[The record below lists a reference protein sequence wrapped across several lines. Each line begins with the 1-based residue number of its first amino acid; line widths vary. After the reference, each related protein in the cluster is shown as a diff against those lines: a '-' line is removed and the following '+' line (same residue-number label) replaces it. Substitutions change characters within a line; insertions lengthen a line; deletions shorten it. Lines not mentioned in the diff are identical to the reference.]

1 VKNKMKNSSDNL
13 CPSCLSSGMSVFHT
27 FKSVPVNSVLNLK
40 TREQAVGFPRGDIAL
55 GFCESCGFISN
66 LAFDS
71 TLLEYSAEYE
81 STQSFSPT
89 YSSFARRQAEQLIER
104 HNLRGKDLLEIGCG
118 NGEFLTLLCELGDNR
133 GFGFDPAYV
142 AGRVSGSKN
151 LNIEFIKD
159 FYSEKYSQYQAD
171 FLYCKMTL
179 EHIHNTGE
187 FIGTVRN
194 SIGDHKNTFVFFQ
207 VPDVTRILQDCAFE
221 DIYYEH
227 CSYFSPGS
235 LARLFRTRNFDP
247 LNLANDY
254 AGQYVM
260 IDTKPLNGQPGKPL
274 TEETDL
280 EKLKLLV
287 SEFPSKFQRKISQW
301 RECLDRIN
309 LDGKR
314 AVIWGSG
321 SKGVTFLITMG
332 LGSEIQYAVDINPH
346 RQGTFMAGTGHEIV
360 SPEFL
365 KNFKPDVVIV
375 MNAIYKNEIRQEL
388 EKMGLSPELL
398 TLD

>member
-1 VKNKMKNSSDNL
+1 MNNKMKNTLDHI
-13 CPSCLSSGMSVFHT
+13 CPSCISIGMTVFHI
-27 FKSVPVNSVLNLK
+27 FKNVPVNSVLNLK
-40 TREQAVGFPRGDIAL
+40 TREQAVGFPRGDIVL
-55 GFCESCGFISN
+55 GFCENCGFISN
-66 LAFDS
+66 VAFDS
-71 TLLEYSAEYE
+71 ALLEYSAEYE

-104 HNLRGKDLLEIGCG
+104 HDLRGKDLLEIGCG
-118 NGEFLTLLCELGDNR
+118 NGEFLAMLCELGDNR
-133 GFGFDPAYV
+133 GLGFDPAYV
-142 AGRVSGSKN
+142 EGRISGSKN

-159 FYSEKYSQYQAD
+159 YYSEKYSKYKTD

-187 FIGTVRN
+187 FIGMVRN

-207 VPDVTRILQDCAFE
+207 VPDVARILQDCAFE

-235 LARLFRTRNFDP
+235 LARLFRSRDFDV
-247 LNLANDY
+247 LNLTNDY
-254 AGQYVM
+254 DGQYVM
-260 IDTKPLNGQPGKPL
+260 IDTKPLNGQPGKTL
-274 TEETDL
+274 EEEADL
-280 EKLKLLV
+280 EKFKMLV
-287 SEFPSKFQRKISQW
+287 AEFPSKFQRKISQW
-301 RECLDRIN
+301 RESLDRIK
-309 LDGKR
+309 LDGKS

-332 LGSEIQYAVDINPH
+332 IREEIQYVVDINPH

-375 MNAIYKNEIRQEL
+375 MNAIYKNEIRQDL
-388 EKMGLSPELL
+388 TRMGLSPEIL
-398 TLD
+398 TL

>member
-1 VKNKMKNSSDNL
+1 MKNTSDHI
-13 CPSCLSSGMSVFHT
+13 CPSCLTGGMSVFHT
-27 FKSVPVNSVLNLK
+27 FKTVPVNSVLNLK
-40 TREQAVGFPRGDIAL
+40 SRQQAVDFPRGDIEL

-66 LAFDS
+66 VAFDS
-71 TLLEYSAEYE
+71 ALLEYSAEYE

-104 HNLRGKDLLEIGCG
+104 HDLRGKDLLEIGCG

-133 GFGFDPAYV
+133 GLGFDPAYV
-142 AGRVSGSKN
+142 AGLVSGSKN
-151 LNIEFIKD
+151 LKIEFIKD
-159 FYSEKYSQYQAD
+159 YYSEKYSQYQAD

-187 FIGTVRN
+187 FIRMVRN
-194 SIGDHKNTFVFFQ
+194 SIGDHKNTLVSFQ
-207 VPDVTRILQDCAFE
+207 VPDVIRILQDCAFE

-235 LARLFRTRNFDP
+235 LARLFRSRDFDV
-247 LNLANDY
+247 LNLKNY
-254 AGQYVM
+254 YNGQYVM
-260 IDTKPLNGQPGKPL
+260 IDTKPLNGTPGKSL
-274 TEETDL
+274 MEEADL
-280 EKLKLLV
+280 EKLKIQV
-287 SEFPSKFQRKISQW
+287 AEFPSKFQRKISQW
-301 RECLDRIN
+301 RESLDRIKLN
-309 LDGKR
+309 GKS

-321 SKGVTFLITMG
+321 SKGVTFLITMEI
-332 LGSEIQYAVDINPH
+332 SEEIQYAVDINPR

-365 KNFKPDVVIV
+365 KEYRPDVVIA
-375 MNAIYKNEIRQEL
+375 MNAIYREEIQQDL
-388 EKMGLSPELL
+388 NQMNLTPKLL